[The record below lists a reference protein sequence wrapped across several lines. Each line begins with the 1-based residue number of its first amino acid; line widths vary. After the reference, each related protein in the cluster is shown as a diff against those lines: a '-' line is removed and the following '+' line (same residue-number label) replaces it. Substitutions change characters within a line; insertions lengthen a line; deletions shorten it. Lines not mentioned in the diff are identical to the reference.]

1 MTYSLRSVR
10 IMALLLITSLLAAC
24 GFHLRG
30 AVTGNSNI
38 QQLAV
43 AGQDPTYIRYFSRA
57 LERSGVDVSDLAP
70 WQVNILRVERNAQ
83 QQGVAVGGFFEQR
96 IAISVTYQLQTATG
110 LPLFSAQTLT
120 RERFVTQNENAPNA
134 AESEQSIVFSEL
146 REELI
151 VAMLRHLFSLSE
163 AQLVN
168 EAEKVEAAQRAREQL
183 EIDAARQDQS
193 EL

>member
-1 MTYSLRSVR
+1 
-10 IMALLLITSLLAAC
+10 MALLLITSLLAAC

-30 AVTGNSNI
+30 AITGNSNF

-43 AGQDPTYIRYFSRA
+43 SGQDTDYIRYFSRA
-57 LERSGVDVSDLAP
+57 LERSGVSVSDLAP
-70 WQVNILRVERNAQ
+70 WRVNILRVERSAR

-96 IAISVTYQLQTATG
+96 IAISVTYQLQTATD

-134 AESEQSIVFSEL
+134 TESEQSIIFSEL

-151 VAMLRHLFSLSE
+151 TAMLRRLFSLSE
-163 AQLVN
+163 AQLVS
-168 EAEKVEAAQRAREQL
+168 EAEKVEAAQRAKKQL
-183 EIDAARQDQS
+183 ESEAARQNQP